1 MDTLDKIL
9 YLLEQQGKTQKEL
22 SDYLGLQKNAV
33 SQWKQKTNTSYIKYA
48 SQIAKF
54 FNVPVGYLLEE
65 DQAKSDIS
73 EQKNNPLNAEAS
85 NGKDKLE
92 GVHFYT
98 PPAHLRK
105 SNYTPP
111 ASPIEGVWTDI
122 NKSDEPGVAMDD
134 LDREMLSL
142 FQQLPQGER
151 YKLIGRLEALLEKWK

>member
-1 MDTLDKIL
+1 MTTLEKIQKLILEKFGTDKAFEDALGIPNRTVNDWKRGKSKSYMKL
-9 YLLEQQGKTQKEL
+9 IPSIAIACGVSTDYLLMDNLT
-22 SDYLGLQKNAV
+22 
-33 SQWKQKTNTSYIKYA
+33 
-48 SQIAKF
+48 
-54 FNVPVGYLLEE
+54 EE
-65 DQAKSDIS
+65 
-73 EQKNNPLNAEAS
+73 KNNPLDDEAS

-122 NKSDEPGVAMDD
+122 KKSDEPGVDMDD

>member
-1 MDTLDKIL
+1 MNFVDRLQSLVDQKGITRNKLLVDLNLGKNSFINWESRGTIPNGETLSKIAQYFNVSVD
-9 YLLEQQGKTQKEL
+9 YLLNGK
-22 SDYLGLQKNAV
+22 
-33 SQWKQKTNTSYIKYA
+33 
-48 SQIAKF
+48 
-54 FNVPVGYLLEE
+54 P
-65 DQAKSDIS
+65 S

-111 ASPIEGVWTDI
+111 PSPIEGVWTDI
-122 NKSDEPGVAMDD
+122 KKSDEPGVAMDD